1 MIDRKS
7 PLRVRRGLFQNSLF
21 VKCGCV
27 WYDGEKGGYGVK
39 RDLKLQVILLS
50 AFLLVFALTSSR
62 GCPDASDNP
71 EQELIVGDGWTIT
84 GQRGARGE
92 TFYQCEGTDELVYF
106 GYFFSD
112 VVDAYD
118 LSGEYQYTIH
128 LPDAQNGGLLINCQD
143 DLLIAAAANGDV
155 FVFRGTEL
163 LEKLDHKTAR
173 ERGYRASS
181 VDRDSRYAI
190 TRTHVVS
197 ADGEEL
203 FELPPEIR
211 ENLTWDMFLT
221 EPQRKITEVLFLV
234 LFSAAWLTVVGTCV
248 AKMWKGFREDRGKR

>member
-1 MIDRKS
+1 MKKNWS
-7 PLRVRRGLFQNSLF
+7 LRLV
-21 VKCGCV
+21 CMCV
-27 WYDGEKGGYGVK
+27 
-39 RDLKLQVILLS
+39 
-50 AFLLVFALTSSR
+50 FLAVFMFNTSR
-62 GCPDASDNP
+62 GYPDASDNP
-71 EQELIVGDGWTIT
+71 EQETSIADGWGIS

-92 TFYQCEGTDELVYF
+92 AFHQCEGTDALVYF

-128 LPDAQNGGLLINCQD
+128 LPDAQNGGLVINCQD
-143 DLLIAAAANGDV
+143 DLLIAAAANGEV

-163 LEKLDHKTAR
+163 VERLDYKTAR

-181 VDRDSRYAI
+181 GDRDSRYTI

-211 ENLTWDMFLT
+211 ENLTWDMLLT
-221 EPQRKITEVLFLV
+221 EPQRKITTVLFLV
-234 LFSAAWLTVVGTCV
+234 LFAAAWLTVVGSGV
-248 AKMWKGFREDRGKR
+248 ARIWKGLREDRAKR

>member
-1 MIDRKS
+1 MKKEWK
-7 PLRVRRGLFQNSLF
+7 LRLV
-21 VKCGCV
+21 CMCV
-27 WYDGEKGGYGVK
+27 
-39 RDLKLQVILLS
+39 
-50 AFLLVFALTSSR
+50 FLLIFLFNTSR
-62 GCPDASDNP
+62 GDSDASDNP
-71 EQELIVGDGWTIT
+71 GQEKNIGDGWEIS
-84 GQRGARGE
+84 GQRGAREE
-92 TFYQCEGTDELVYF
+92 TFHQCEGTDELVYF

-128 LPDAQNGGLLINCQD
+128 LPDAQNGGLLINCQG

-163 LEKLDHKTAR
+163 VEKLDHKTAR

-181 VDRDSRYAI
+181 GDRDSRYAI

-211 ENLTWDMFLT
+211 ANTTWDMFLT
-221 EPQRKITEVLFLV
+221 EPQRKTVEVLFLV
-234 LFSAAWLTVVGTCV
+234 LFAAAWLTVVGSGI
-248 AKMWKGFREDRGKR
+248 ARIWKGLREDRTKR